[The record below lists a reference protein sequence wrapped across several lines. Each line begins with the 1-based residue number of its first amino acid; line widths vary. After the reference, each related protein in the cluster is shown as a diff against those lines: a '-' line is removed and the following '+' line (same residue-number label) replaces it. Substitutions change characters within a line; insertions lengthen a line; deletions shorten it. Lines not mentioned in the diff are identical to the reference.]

1 MSEPYETVGAIRR
14 ACYAIADHY
23 DMALIPA
30 KLTSGVKLPTQA
42 SDDAKMKYAAKVFA
56 HSPAPTSV
64 DVLDARR
71 GAYNDLLHYTRI
83 IQFEVTNINGGL
95 IQTRVDA
102 GNVRELCA
110 FIERW
115 AEKLAEQCPA
125 EAMQAAD
132 DLPKHGQALKGYAL
146 PSKRDWMPLGD
157 CPITVADAD
166 GNSVECG
173 HRVRA
178 YNREQDSLVWSSD
191 ADASA
196 RTVERIQFIRCPGC
210 GHEDTLAWW
219 MSQIV
224 GNPEAKP
231 LVTAD
236 ELISVVARDLGHI
249 LTHATIRQWVHRN
262 QIPKAGKDAKG
273 RNLYDHAIVVALI
286 REGRA
291 A

>member
-1 MSEPYETVGAIRR
+1 MTEAYETVGNIRR
-14 ACYAIADHY
+14 ACQQITDHWEGS
-23 DMALIPA
+23 L
-30 KLTSGVKLPTQA
+30 SGPRVSGDIGGSAGSKEP
-42 SDDAKMKYAAKVFA
+42 
-56 HSPAPTSV
+56 PAPVSL
-64 DVLDARR
+64 DILDARHEAH
-71 GAYNDLLHYTRI
+71 GDLAHWARVVL
-83 IQFEVTNINGGL
+83 
-95 IQTRVDA
+95 QTVVDGEGHRMDWTLPDDDTQPLA
-102 GNVRELCA
+102 LAAFVSHWAERLTALDHLEAELCA
-110 FIERW
+110 E
-115 AEKLAEQCPA
+115 ELT
-125 EAMQAAD
+125 
-132 DLPKHGQALKGYAL
+132 KHGRRLKSLAL
-146 PSKRDWMPLGD
+146 PDRRDWIPIGD
-157 CPITVADAD
+157 CPITVADAN

-173 HRVRA
+173 HQVRA
-178 YNREQDSLVWSSD
+178 YDQVQ
-191 ADASA
+191 DASVWTSDTTDA
-196 RTVERIQFIRCPGC
+196 GRKIERIQFIRCPGC

-286 REGRA
+286 REGKA